1 MNISKE
7 LQKIEKLGRIL
18 ELIQYA
24 EQKIKNFEEFRDQWG
39 MMVVS
44 RKMTRNNEFTKLAK
58 NRLEKYYLNTI
69 KS

>member
-1 MNISKE
+1 MNISHE

-24 EQKIKNFEEFRDQWG
+24 EQKIKNFEEFRDKWG
-39 MMVVS
+39 MMVIS
-44 RKMTRNNEFTKLAK
+44 RKFSRDNEITKMAK
-58 NRLEKYYLNTI
+58 DRLEKYYLNTI